1 MLRLA
6 AFLLALF
13 PLVAPAASLTITP
26 EDWAQ
31 LRESPAPAPV
41 LGELLAALERNRN
54 GVVLVRH
61 PSGDQGARWAEAVR
75 DFLVARGL
83 PSARIVFLPAPFKVE
98 QLELEVRAAGAV
110 N

>member
-1 MLRLA
+1 MLRIT
-6 AFLLALF
+6 AFFLALF
-13 PLVAPAASLTITP
+13 PLVASAAILTVTP

-31 LRESPAPAPV
+31 LRESAAPAPA
-41 LGELLAALERNRN
+41 LGELLAALEREHD

-83 PSARIVFLPAPFKVE
+83 PSARIAFVPAPFEAEK
-98 QLELEVRAAGAV
+98 LELEVRAAGAV